1 MKKTISL
8 ALLLAGYALAQDVCV
23 NNVGSGCGQ
32 WWMNSSTQVDGT
44 YNHST
49 GVSTA
54 YTANYTNVNASQ
66 DPLNAIFS
74 WTNNTSNNSSSAV
87 TTNNFINVWGSQS
100 NPTSSTTNN
109 AASGLYIGA
118 SDYSGYN
125 NISSYVPSN
134 TGGSTPIMGGST
146 ATSSYESYLAMIYGL
161 SYGTGATGPNVP
173 SVVIPNADPTV
184 PEPASIL
191 SMGLGLA
198 GLAAMAYRR
207 RSRNAAK

>member
-8 ALLLAGYALAQDVCV
+8 AFLLAGCALAQDVCS

-32 WWMNSSTQVDGT
+32 WWMNSSTDVDGA

-54 YTANYTNVNASQ
+54 YTANYTNVTASQ

-74 WTNNTSNNSSSAV
+74 WTNTTSSSNSGAAV

-100 NPTSSTTNN
+100 TPTTSSTNN
-109 AASGLYIGA
+109 AASGLYINAG
-118 SDYSGYN
+118 DYSGYTN
-125 NISSYVPSN
+125 VSSFVPSN

-161 SYGTGATGPNVP
+161 SYGTGTAGIPNV
-173 SVVIPNADPTV
+173 VLPNADDPSV

-191 SMGLGLA
+191 SMGLGVA
-198 GLAAMAYRR
+198 GLAVMAYRR
-207 RSRNAAK
+207 RKAAK